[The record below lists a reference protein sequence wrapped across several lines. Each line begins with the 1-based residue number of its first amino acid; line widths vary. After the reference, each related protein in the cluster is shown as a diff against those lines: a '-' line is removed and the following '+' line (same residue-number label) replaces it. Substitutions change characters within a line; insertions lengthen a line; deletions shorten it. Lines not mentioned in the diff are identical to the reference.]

1 MLTNAITI
9 FENTYSFSE
18 LPVVNSGDV
27 LGVYEGDNPRHGKS
41 FGGVDLDHVGV
52 GLAGEHK
59 GCVQLVFPLLILDD
73 YTLIFFRLVGFMN
86 EKS

>member
-1 MLTNAITI
+1 MFPSTIATIT
-9 FENTYSFSE
+9 NTYSFSE

-27 LGVYEGDNPRHGKS
+27 LGVYEGDNPRHGES

-52 GLAGEHK
+52 GLAGEHE
-59 GCVQLVFPLLILDD
+59 GCVQLVLPLLILDD

>member
-27 LGVYEGDNPRHGKS
+27 LGVYEGDNPRHGES

-59 GCVQLVFPLLILDD
+59 GCVQLVLPLLILDD